1 MFSIEYTNQF
11 KKDLKRCK
19 KQGRDMRAIYTV
31 ISILKKEGSL
41 PKDYKPHK
49 LKGPYKGK
57 WECHIQ
63 ADWLLVWE
71 QDNQALR
78 MIMTNTGSHAEL
90 FDK

>member
-49 LKGPYKGK
+49 LKGQYKGK

-71 QDNQALR
+71 QDNQTLR